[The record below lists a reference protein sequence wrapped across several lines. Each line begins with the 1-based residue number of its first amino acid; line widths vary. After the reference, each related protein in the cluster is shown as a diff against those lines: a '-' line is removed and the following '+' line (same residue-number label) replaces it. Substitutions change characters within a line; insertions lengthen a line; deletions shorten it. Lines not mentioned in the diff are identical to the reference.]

1 LLIEADFLLKKHRCF
16 NRIDFVKHESREEVI
31 MNYSLPVLPTISTTF
46 IVLSAVTV
54 AIGWYQIRQRKIEAH
69 KKTMLLAAVFAIIF
83 FIIYASR
90 TVFIGNTAFGGPDDI
105 KIYYT
110 LFLIFHITLAT
121 TGAVFGI
128 VTLLT
133 GYTNKLEKHRKLGPI
148 TSIIW
153 FFTAITGVAVYL
165 LLYVFYHGGETTS
178 VIKAILG
185 F

>member
-1 LLIEADFLLKKHRCF
+1 
-16 NRIDFVKHESREEVI
+16 
-31 MNYSLPVLPTISTTF
+31 MNLPILPTISTSF
-46 IVLSAVTV
+46 IIISAILV
-54 AIGWYQIRQRKIEAH
+54 AIGWYLIAKGNIEAH
-69 KKTMLLAAVFAIIF
+69 KKVMMAAGVAATIF

-90 TVFIGNTAFGGPDDI
+90 TIFIGNTSFGGPDNI

-110 LFLIFHITLAT
+110 IFLIFHITLAT
-121 TGAVFGI
+121 IGAVMGI
-128 VTLLT
+128 INLYT
-133 GYTNKLEKHRKLGPI
+133 GLKDKLNIHRRLGPI

-185 F
+185 I

>member
-1 LLIEADFLLKKHRCF
+1 MEFT
-16 NRIDFVKHESREEVI
+16 
-31 MNYSLPVLPTISTTF
+31 LPILPTISTTF
-46 IVLSAVTV
+46 IVLSGLTV
-54 AIGWYQIRQRKIEAH
+54 AIGWWQIKQRNIQAH
-69 KKTMLLAAVFAIIF
+69 RKTMFLAAIFAIIF

-90 TVFIGNTAFGGPDDI
+90 TIFIGNTAFGGPDDI

-110 LFLIFHITLAT
+110 IFLIFHITLAT
-121 TGAVFGI
+121 VGAVLGI
-128 VTLLT
+128 ISLYT
-133 GYTNKLEKHRKLGPI
+133 GYKNQLQKHRKLGPI
-148 TSIIW
+148 TSIVW

>member
-1 LLIEADFLLKKHRCF
+1 MEFT
-16 NRIDFVKHESREEVI
+16 
-31 MNYSLPVLPTISTTF
+31 LPILPTISTAF
-46 IVLSAVTV
+46 IVLSGIFV
-54 AIGWYQIRQRKIEAH
+54 AIGWGLIKKRKRKEHQTI
-69 KKTMLLAAVFAIIF
+69 MLIAAIFAVIF

-90 TVFIGNTAFGGPDDI
+90 TIFIGNTSFGGPDDI

-110 LFLIFHITLAT
+110 IFLIFHITLAT
-121 TGAVFGI
+121 IGAVLGI
-128 VTLLT
+128 IMLYT
-133 GYTNKLEKHRKLGPI
+133 GYKKQYAKHRKLGPI

-153 FFTAITGVAVYL
+153 FITAITGTAVYL